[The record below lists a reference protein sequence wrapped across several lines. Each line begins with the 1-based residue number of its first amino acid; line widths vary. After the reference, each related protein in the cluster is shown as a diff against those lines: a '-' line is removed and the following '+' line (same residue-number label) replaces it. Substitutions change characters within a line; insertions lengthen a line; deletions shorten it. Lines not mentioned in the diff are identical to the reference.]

1 MGKVHYIKGII
12 SIAEILKMITLM
24 ENLNIKVR
32 MDKIMMENGNKVKS
46 MVLEYIIGLMEVYM
60 RDSMLMEKEK
70 VKEK

>member
-1 MGKVHYIKGII
+1 
-12 SIAEILKMITLM
+12 M

-46 MVLEYIIGLMEVYM
+46 MVLEYILGLMEVYM